1 MRVTLLYRVSLPECA
16 HSASA
21 SFFFF
26 FFFLP
31 SLSFF
36 AFFTLGSYKSQCA
49 KTEQD
54 VRREYTAKNKLN
66 TLHLASVRLLALLL
80 FLLFLLGSAI
90 LFGCGLGFL
99 GFLGTSCRGYSTSC
113 EIEI

>member
-54 VRREYTAKNKLN
+54 VRREYKAKNKFMKAAAQQAQQPLKGVVKQQCRKPMRAQ
-66 TLHLASVRLLALLL
+66 LATSTRQQALQGW
-80 FLLFLLGSAI
+80 F
-90 LFGCGLGFL
+90 
-99 GFLGTSCRGYSTSC
+99 TQ
-113 EIEI
+113 E